1 MSKREEIIEAIKDMD
16 IDEQYYL
23 FCQYCEDADCMDD
36 MPESSDDI
44 DEMWTGCKPS
54 EILEHMDGYDNRWD
68 YYSFDGYGHV
78 QEWEGI
84 EYPSEVADYIIDN
97 DNDLSNDDIRDILD
111 NNEDEEED

>member
-23 FCQYCEDADCMDD
+23 FCQYCEGADCMDD

-78 QEWEGI
+78 QEWKELNI
-84 EYPSEVADYIIDN
+84 RQRLPIILSTTTTTYPMMT
-97 DNDLSNDDIRDILD
+97 
-111 NNEDEEED
+111 